1 MNRIST
7 SLAAATLTAAMA
19 FSSSAN
25 AGVEDVAAAMK
36 ILDQVNQITAGMAT
50 KDVSTLPM
58 WVVYSCYFAIAWG
71 TYLGGWRIVKTM
83 GTKITKLN
91 SVSGSCAS
99 MGGAIALG
107 LATYGGI
114 PVSTT
119 HTITGAIIGV
129 GAANDMKAV
138 KWAVTANLLVAWV
151 LTIPLSGLV
160 AAFFWYVGTK
170 FL

>member
-1 MNRIST
+1 
-7 SLAAATLTAAMA
+7 
-19 FSSSAN
+19 
-25 AGVEDVAAAMK
+25 
-36 ILDQVNQITAGMAT
+36 
-50 KDVSTLPM
+50 
-58 WVVYSCYFAIAWG
+58 
-71 TYLGGWRIVKTM
+71 
-83 GTKITKLN
+83 
-91 SVSGSCAS
+91 